1 MNRSLDRLA
10 RIPVLAALVFALG
23 AAGSLAASRVAVVD
37 MALVYKQYPEVVK
50 TTFFLKQKKDEY
62 QAQVDKERRKIE
74 EISDQL
80 KEKRSAANEAKLR
93 ELENEKR
100 RLLFQLQE
108 KFQGFKEKLQDL
120 EREEFEKI
128 RDAVKDAL
136 AKLVKR
142 KGYELVIEKQWLYF
156 GEAEDLTAA
165 LITSLGGEV
174 PPEAGAPAANRR

>member
-1 MNRSLDRLA
+1 MNRTLDRLA

-23 AAGSLAASRVAVVD
+23 AAGSQAASRVAVVD
-37 MALVYKQYPEVVK
+37 MAMVYKHYPEVVK

-74 EISDQL
+74 ELSEQV
-80 KEKRSAANEAKLR
+80 KGNRGSAGEAKLR

-120 EREEFEKI
+120 EKEEFEKI
-128 RDAVKDAL
+128 RAAVKDSL
-136 AKLVKR
+136 AKLVRR
-142 KGYELVIEKQWLYF
+142 KGYQLVIEKQWLYY
-156 GEAEDLTAA
+156 GESEDLTAA

-174 PPEAGAPAANRR
+174 PPGLVQSKRR

>member
-10 RIPVLAALVFALG
+10 RNFTLAALVLSAS
-23 AAGSLAASRVAVVD
+23 AASTLAASRVAVVD

-62 QAQVDKERRKIE
+62 QAMVDKERRKIE
-74 EISDQL
+74 EISGDL
-80 KEKRSAANEAKLR
+80 KEKRSSMSETQLR
-93 ELENEKR
+93 EKENEKR

-120 EREEFEKI
+120 EKEEFEKI
-128 RDAVKDAL
+128 RNTVKSSL
-136 AKLVKR
+136 AKLVRR
-142 KGYELVIEKQWLYF
+142 KGYELVIEKQWLYY
-156 GEAEDLTAA
+156 GESEDLTAA

-174 PPEAGAPAANRR
+174 PGSLRKSKRR